1 MRSGEDGAE
10 AGAGQGV
17 RTDSASKPQVVRLA
31 PYSQLATS
39 YDGALGIP
47 SFVRTKRA
55 FELVVKRYGLRF
67 GTAADVGCGT
77 GLFACYL
84 RRCWGVPVFGV
95 DRSTAMLR
103 VASCRCRDTDVQF
116 LEQDIRCL
124 SLPCP
129 VDLITANF
137 DTVNHLM
144 TTADLGLA
152 FRRISENL
160 TPGGHFMFDVITHHQ
175 PAGHPT
181 AYVRRLR
188 AKGRRLFQ
196 QVRWDPGRALLSIT
210 IIHCGPRRVA
220 PSVEFHVERAY
231 SPVSVGRLLLDA
243 GFVIRG
249 VLDAESLRP
258 PTTCPPR
265 LLVVARKGAAVS

>member
-1 MRSGEDGAE
+1 M
-10 AGAGQGV
+10 
-17 RTDSASKPQVVRLA
+17 VRLA
-31 PYSQLATS
+31 PYSQLAKS
-39 YDGALGIP
+39 YDGALGFP

-55 FELVVKRYGLRF
+55 FELVVKRYRLRF

-84 RRCWGVPVFGV
+84 RRCWGVPVFAV

-103 VASCRCRDTDVQF
+103 VAACRCRETNVEF
-116 LEQDIRCL
+116 LEQDIRSL

-144 TTADLGLA
+144 TASDLGLA
-152 FRRISENL
+152 FRRIGENL

-175 PAGHPT
+175 PAGHRT
-181 AYVRRLR
+181 EYVRRLR
-188 AKGRRLFQ
+188 AKGSKLFQ
-196 QVRWDPGRALLSIT
+196 QVRWDPARALLSII
-210 IIHCGPRRVA
+210 IIHCGPKPSA
-220 PSVEFHVERAY
+220 PRVEFHVERAY
-231 SPVSVGRLLLDA
+231 SPASVGRLLLDA

-249 VLDAESLRP
+249 VLDAETLRP
-258 PTTCPPR
+258 PATCPPR
-265 LLVVARKGAAVS
+265 LLVVARKGAASA

>member
-1 MRSGEDGAE
+1 M
-10 AGAGQGV
+10 
-17 RTDSASKPQVVRLA
+17 VRLA

-55 FELVVKRYGLRF
+55 FEHVVQRYGLCF

-84 RRCWGVPVFGV
+84 SRCWGVPVFAV
-95 DRSTAMLR
+95 DRSAAMLR
-103 VASCRCRDTDVQF
+103 VAACRCREPNVRF
-116 LEQDIRCL
+116 LEQDIRRL

-137 DTVNHLM
+137 DTVNHL
-144 TTADLGLA
+144 TTASDLGLA
-152 FRRISENL
+152 FRRIGENL
-160 TPGGHFMFDVITHHQ
+160 MPGGHFMFDVITHHQ
-175 PAGHPT
+175 PAGYPA

-188 AKGRRLFQ
+188 AKGWKLFQ
-196 QVRWDPGRALLSIT
+196 QVRWDPGRALLSIA
-210 IIHCGPRRVA
+210 IVHCGPRALA
-220 PSVEFHVERAY
+220 PRVEFHVERAY
-231 SPVSVGRLLLDA
+231 SPASVGRLLLDA

-265 LLVVARKGAAVS
+265 MLVVARKGAAAA